1 MFASMALN
9 VFSLKALGWM
19 LILIGLV
26 RWRVGAERFR
36 IIAMPLYFT
45 LLSIPWPWGVVQM
58 IALPLQEI
66 SATLARIFLD
76 LSGLPVLQEGIVLD
90 TGRFKLVV
98 EEICSGLRSFVALLT
113 VAIFLIATGWGS
125 RNQRWAAPFV
135 VLGIIL
141 CGNATRLITALAIGH
156 WFSPEW
162 AMVWVED
169 ISPFMLILA
178 EAAILL
184 LWLNAPARKHIYR
197 KPRLNVAMVKQG
209 LSKFIAGSPVGVI
222 NKSRVT
228 AVGFMVVAMVTYVVP
243 TPDKDVFLPEW
254 PVPDGWHAVYADYLT
269 ETKNIILSAMQGGA
283 IAKVVRVQSD
293 SNPADIV
300 DGQMIISKGGPGR
313 DVDDPRFCYRSQGWR
328 MLMEKVHT
336 LPLLGAESANVPK
349 VSEIL
354 EEHPGTGVIRLDW
367 FAYKVGNRWTN
378 GYGELR
384 FYQLLA
390 RAMRSLDSI
399 AVVRVSTPVGYG
411 ADREAELAQARLRL
425 ASLWQS
431 MPLR

>member
-1 MFASMALN
+1 MGKWEDFLFPVGAALMFASMALN

-26 RWRVGAERFR
+26 RWRVGNERFR

-58 IALPLQEI
+58 VALPLQEA
-66 SATLARIFLD
+66 SATIARVFLD

-113 VAIFLIATGWGS
+113 VAIFLIGAGWGS
-125 RNQRWAAPFV
+125 RRQRWAAPFV
-135 VLGIIL
+135 VLAIIL
-141 CGNATRLITALAIGH
+141 SGNATRLITALAIGH
-156 WFSPEW
+156 WFYPDW

-169 ISPFMLILA
+169 VSPFLLILA
-178 EAAILL
+178 EAVILFA
-184 LWLNAPARKHIYR
+184 WLKPPTRRYTYR
-197 KPRLNVAMVKQG
+197 KPHLSVAMVKLW
-209 LSKFIAGSPVGVI
+209 LSRFITDAPVGII

-228 AVGFMVVAMVTYVVP
+228 AVAFMAIAMITYVIP

-269 ETKNIILSAMQGGA
+269 ETENIILSAMQGGA

-293 SNPADIV
+293 SNPLDIV

-313 DVDDPRFCYRSQGWR
+313 R
-328 MLMEKVHT
+328 H
-336 LPLLGAESANVPK
+336 LP
-349 VSEIL
+349 
-354 EEHPGTGVIRLDW
+354 
-367 FAYKVGNRWTN
+367 
-378 GYGELR
+378 
-384 FYQLLA
+384 Q
-390 RAMRSLDSI
+390 
-399 AVVRVSTPVGYG
+399 
-411 ADREAELAQARLRL
+411 
-425 ASLWQS
+425 
-431 MPLR
+431 